1 MTSQTHNK
9 KGSNL
14 HLDKGEE
21 ENSSDPPKK
30 PKTNPVIKF
39 FQKIINKSSQVS
51 DSNPGKNSSPKFK
64 KKTKKPQK
72 STAGGGTKI
81 DFGIEKTQTLGHF
94 EKPKPPQNRSRPR
107 TMKPRKP
114 MSASSIDGLLEIPES
129 EGEISNKP
137 ARKPTLPSGGQ
148 NTVSQSFVKNF
159 VAREVRFS
167 LMHYFSLFRDLK
179 TAKMN
184 QLLLTD
190 QLQRNYFHLSPLQKV
205 VNQKLTCF
213 LRIVVVI
220 KKQFLRNLPKI
231 VVIQIPREVP
241 WYPKMD
247 LFPS

>member
-51 DSNPGKNSSPKFK
+51 DSNPSKNSSPKFK
-64 KKTKKPQK
+64 KKPKKPQK

-114 MSASSIDGLLEIPES
+114 MLASSIDGLLEMPES

-137 ARKPTLPSGGQ
+137 AWKPTLPSGGQ

-159 VAREVRFS
+159 AHEVRFP
-167 LMHYFSLFRDLK
+167 LLQYFSLFRDLK

-190 QLQRNYFHLSPLQKV
+190 PLQRNYIHLYPLQKV
-205 VNQKLTCF
+205 VNQKMTCF

-231 VVIQIPREVP
+231 VVVQIPREVP

-247 LFPS
+247 PFQS